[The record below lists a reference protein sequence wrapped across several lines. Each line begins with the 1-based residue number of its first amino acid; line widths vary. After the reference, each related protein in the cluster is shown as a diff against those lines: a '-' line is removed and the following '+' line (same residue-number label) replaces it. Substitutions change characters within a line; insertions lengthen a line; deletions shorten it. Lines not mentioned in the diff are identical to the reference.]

1 VGRHWLI
8 TGGLGFIG
16 SHFVDLLSETYP
28 DDTVAVL
35 DAQTYAAD
43 QSNILRW
50 SHTPR
55 LVLREL
61 NIAKRSAVEDAMR
74 FSPRPDFIVNF
85 AAESHVDRSISS
97 ADEFIHSNVQGTNV
111 MLDLAKKNN
120 CRMIQISTDEVYG
133 STEDAGTDAFTET
146 TPLHPNSPY
155 SASKAAAD
163 LLVLA
168 YHRTHKTEVVIT
180 RSTNNYGPRQH
191 PEKLIPKA
199 IVNALRN
206 MPIPVYAQGL
216 NRRSWIHVL
225 DNCRGI
231 LAAAE
236 KGISGKIYNIG
247 LKETH
252 ANIEVVKAILR
263 FLGRPESL
271 ITFVADR
278 KGHDLVYAVDSSLAQ
293 KELSWQ
299 PKKDFETGLEET
311 VKWYV
316 DNREWWEKKL

>member
-1 VGRHWLI
+1 MGRHWLV

-16 SHFVDLLSETYP
+16 SHFVDLVLEKFP
-28 DDTVAVL
+28 DDTVAIL

-43 QSNILRW
+43 KSNILRW
-50 SHTPR
+50 SRDTR
-55 LVLREL
+55 LTLHEL

-120 CRMIQISTDEVYG
+120 CRMVQISTDEVYG
-133 STEDAGTDAFTET
+133 STEDAGTDTFTET

-163 LLVLA
+163 LLALA
-168 YHRTHKTEVVIT
+168 YHRTHKTDVVIT

-191 PEKLIPKA
+191 PEKLIPKV
-199 IVNALRN
+199 IVNALKYL
-206 MPIPVYAQGL
+206 PIPVYAQGL
-216 NRRSWIHVL
+216 NRRSWIHVQ
-225 DNCRGI
+225 DNCQGI

-236 KGISGKIYNIG
+236 KGISGKVYNIG
-247 LKETH
+247 SEKTH
-252 ANIEVVKAILR
+252 ANIDVVKSILR

-271 ITFVADR
+271 ITFVEDR
-278 KGHDLVYAVDSSLAQ
+278 KGHDLVYAVDSSLAR
-293 KELSWQ
+293 KELCWQ
-299 PKKDFETGLEET
+299 PWKSFEVGLGET

-316 DNREWWEKKL
+316 DNREWWEGKL